1 MEARR
6 RGFGAFLIGDDL
18 GLTTRWG
25 VIAVGL
31 FTLVLAISV
40 SGYYQTVYAIVPGRV
55 IVYGAATLLV
65 LLAGW
70 QAYRNRGIL
79 VSISL
84 CLAPVSALFIR
95 IIGEGQTGTPT
106 AVGTFLLG
114 VGWGMAFGVPL
125 GILGFLLGYAGRNV
139 MPTGK
144 SA

>member
-1 MEARR
+1 MEAPR

-18 GLTTRWG
+18 GLTARWG

-106 AVGTFLLG
+106 AVETLFLG

-139 MPTGK
+139 MPTAK